1 MKKIASLICIAALFS
16 GCAKQDPAPVT
27 PPGPVVGSP
36 TGPHRYNPDGSVVDC
51 TDPKSGD
58 AIGGPCA
65 ASGQ

>member
-36 TGPHRYNPDGSVVDC
+36 TGPRQDNPDRPVVDC
-51 TDPKSGD
+51 ADPKS
-58 AIGGPCA
+58 ANATVGPCA